1 MALSDTKIRSLSA
14 KSRAYQVADNGGL
27 VIEVLPT
34 GRKVWRLRYRFNGK
48 SQKATLGEYPAF
60 SLAEARLW
68 REKCRS
74 LIAHGVSPAQKKQE
88 EKTKQKEPTTVEA
101 FSKRWLT
108 DIIEKT
114 TRQPRNVVRVINK
127 DIIPVIGRIQL
138 EELTTA
144 HVQAVIDRIKLRGSD
159 HVALLTRNVL
169 KRMLAYAISRGI
181 IFNNPAAAIEARYI
195 AQATSRDVALTPEEI
210 GILLRGIYTS
220 GMNRR
225 HKLALHLLILC
236 MVRKSELIEAT
247 WDEINFVTT
256 EWRIPAER
264 MKMDNPHIV
273 PLSGQALAMFE
284 ELKFLAGDSPYV
296 FPSRNDHRHSI
307 SKTTLNAA
315 VRTLNLNVRDF
326 VIHDFRRTASTL
338 LHEQGY
344 NSDWVEKCLAHK
356 ISGVRG
362 VYNRAEYLGQRRE
375 MLQAWADFVDA
386 QIEEGRK
393 VIIGRFGKAYKAD
406 TDNTDNTDS

>member
-1 MALSDTKIRSLSA
+1 MALSDTKIHTLTPRNRPWQL
-14 KSRAYQVADNGGL
+14 ADHDGL

-34 GRKVWRLRYRFNGK
+34 GRKIWRFRYRFDNK
-48 SQKATLGEYPAF
+48 SQKITLGEYPAF

-74 LIAHGVSPAQKKQE
+74 MVAHGINPAQKKQE
-88 EKTKQKEPTTVEA
+88 EKLKQKDPTTVKTFA
-101 FSKRWLT
+101 KRWLT
-108 DIIEKT
+108 DIVEKSN
-114 TRQPRNVVRVINK
+114 RDPRNITRIIEK
-127 DIIPVIGRIQL
+127 DIIPIIGKLEL

-144 HVQAVIDRIKLRGSD
+144 HIQVVLDRIKQRGSD

-195 AQATSRDVALTPEEI
+195 AQATSRDVALTAEEI

-220 GMNRR
+220 NMNRR
-225 HKLALHLLILC
+225 HKLALHLLIIC
-236 MVRKSELIEAT
+236 MVRKSEMIEAT
-247 WDEINFVTT
+247 WSEVNFNAL
-256 EWRIPAER
+256 EWRIPGER

-273 PLSGQALAMFE
+273 PLSKQAQAMFE

-296 FPSRNDHRHSI
+296 FPSRNDHRRPI
-307 SKTTLNAA
+307 SKTTLNCA
-315 VRTLNLNVRDF
+315 VRTLDLNVRDF

-356 ISGVRG
+356 IGGVRG
-362 VYNRAEYLGQRRE
+362 VYNRAEYLNQRRE
-375 MLQAWADFVDA
+375 MLQSWADFVDA

-393 VIIGRFGKAYKAD
+393 VVIGKFGKAYEIKQ
-406 TDNTDNTDS
+406 

>member
-1 MALSDTKIRSLSA
+1 MALSDTKLRSLAA
-14 KSRAYQVADNGGL
+14 KNRTWQVADGNGL
-27 VIEVLPT
+27 FIEILPS
-34 GRKVWRLRYRFNGK
+34 GRKVWRLRYRFQGK
-48 SQKATLGEYPAF
+48 QEKATLGEYPAF

-74 LIAHGVSPAQKKQE
+74 MIAHGVSPAQKKQE
-88 EKTKQKEPTTVEA
+88 EKAKQKEPTTVEA
-101 FSKRWLT
+101 FAKRWLT

-296 FPSRNDHRHSI
+296 FPSRNDYRHSI

-393 VIIGRFGKAYKAD
+393 VIIGRFGKEYKAD
-406 TDNTDNTDS
+406 TDS

>member
-1 MALSDTKIRSLSA
+1 MALSDTKLRSLAA
-14 KSRAYQVADNGGL
+14 KNRTWQVADGNGL
-27 VIEVLPT
+27 FIEILPS
-34 GRKVWRLRYRFNGK
+34 GRKVWRLRYRFQGK
-48 SQKATLGEYPAF
+48 QEKATLGEYPAF

-74 LIAHGVSPAQKKQE
+74 MIAHGVSPAQKKQE
-88 EKTKQKEPTTVEA
+88 EKAKQKEPTTVEA
-101 FSKRWLT
+101 FAKRWLT

-127 DIIPVIGRIQL
+127 DIIPVIGHIQL
-138 EELTTA
+138 EALTTA
-144 HVQAVIDRIKLRGSD
+144 DVQTVIDRIKLRGSD

-195 AQATSRDVALTPEEI
+195 AQATSRDVALTPQEL

-247 WDEINFVTT
+247 WDEINFVTA

-296 FPSRNDHRHSI
+296 FPSRNDYRHPI
-307 SKTTLNAA
+307 SKTTLNTA
-315 VRTLNLNVRDF
+315 VRTLNLDVRDF

-344 NSDWVEKCLAHK
+344 NSDWVEKYLAHK

-375 MLQAWADFVDA
+375 MLQAWADFVDT

-406 TDNTDNTDS
+406 TDG

>member
-1 MALSDTKIRSLSA
+1 MALSDTKLRSLTA
-14 KSRAYQVADNGGL
+14 KNRTWQVADGNGL
-27 VIEVLPT
+27 FIEILPS
-34 GRKVWRLRYRFNGK
+34 GRKVWRLRYRFQGK
-48 SQKATLGEYPAF
+48 QEKATLGEYPAF

-88 EKTKQKEPTTVEA
+88 EKAKQKEPTTVEA

-108 DIIEKT
+108 NIIEKT

-296 FPSRNDHRHSI
+296 FPSRNDYRHPI

-315 VRTLNLNVRDF
+315 VRTLNLDVRDF

-406 TDNTDNTDS
+406 TDS

>member
-88 EKTKQKEPTTVEA
+88 EKAKQKEPTTVEA

-144 HVQAVIDRIKLRGSD
+144 HVQTVIDRIKLRGSD

-296 FPSRNDHRHSI
+296 FPSRNDYRHPI

-315 VRTLNLNVRDF
+315 VRTLNLNVQDF

-406 TDNTDNTDS
+406 TDS